1 MKSYL
6 LLFLITLTFG
16 LVDIQRH
23 QKIVDTVNNLKTTWK
38 AKLYHRDIAP
48 LIGAWKETPET
59 QLPEKKIFKTS
70 NEDLPESFDLREQY
84 PQCESLKEIRD
95 QSRCGSCWAFA
106 AAETMSDR
114 LCIDSNGQL
123 QTRVSPLHLL
133 SCCSNCGY
141 GCFGGFPA
149 MAFTY
154 WKNEG
159 IPTGGLYGDT
169 TTCKPYFLPP
179 CDNYM
184 TQCEDYV
191 DTPTCEETCQE
202 GYPKTLEEDK
212 TYGISSYSIKGVDNI
227 MKEIYENGPVEATFL
242 IYEDFGDYDSGVY
255 QHVTGSSLG
264 AHAVKILGW
273 GVNEEGVKYWLV
285 ANSWNESWGEKGF
298 FKIIR
303 GTNDCGIESAV
314 VSGMPK
320 I

>member
-1 MKSYL
+1 VPGKKL
-6 LLFLITLTFG
+6 
-16 LVDIQRH
+16 
-23 QKIVDTVNNLKTTWK
+23 QKLNFRK
-38 AKLYHRDIAP
+38 
-48 LIGAWKETPET
+48 
-59 QLPEKKIFKTS
+59 KKIFKTS

-114 LCIDSNGQL
+114 ICIHSNGQL

-179 CDNYM
+179 CDNHM

-212 TYGISSYSIKGVDNI
+212 TYGVSSYSIKGVDNI

-273 GVNEEGVKYWLV
+273 GINEEGVKYWLV

-298 FKIIR
+298 FRIIR
-303 GTNDCGIESAV
+303 GTNDCGIESAI